1 MARKDPKERVLDYG
15 GSFIKA
21 HSGAA
26 WVALSKV
33 KAEPWSGVVGEGV
46 KATWTFPAA
55 CELIPI

>member
-33 KAEPWSGVVGEGV
+33 KAEPRSGVVGEG
-46 KATWTFPAA
+46 AGRWRG
-55 CELIPI
+55 